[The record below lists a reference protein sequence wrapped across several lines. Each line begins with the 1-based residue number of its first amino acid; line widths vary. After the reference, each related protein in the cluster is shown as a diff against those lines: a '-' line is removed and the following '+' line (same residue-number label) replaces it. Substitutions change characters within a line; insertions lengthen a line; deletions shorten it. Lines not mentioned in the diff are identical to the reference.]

1 ISTHFCLVLEYIPG
15 GELFDYVNDYY
26 EETTEQDSKQIFLQ
40 LIDTVKYLHDSN
52 IVHRDLKLENIL
64 LDYPN
69 ENNNN
74 YTVSNS
80 NHIHDN
86 INNKNNVDGNKK
98 NLFISNPI
106 IKLTDFGLARFV

>member
-1 ISTHFCLVLEYIPG
+1 MEYANNGTLKEYLREVREFNWKQKVELAKQLADAIS
-15 GELFDYVNDYY
+15 
-26 EETTEQDSKQIFLQ
+26 
-40 LIDTVKYLHDSN
+40 YLHGYN

-98 NLFISNPI
+98 NLFIYLI
-106 IKLTDFGLARFV
+106 IKKE